1 MARMITSIDEYLAT
15 VRGERHTTL
24 ETLRETIRPI
34 IPEAEE
40 CISYGIPA
48 FRFEGRIV
56 AGFAATAK
64 GCSYFPF
71 SGSTL
76 QSLAEELEGY
86 ERTKSS
92 LHFDPTAPLPA
103 ALVRKLIKA
112 RIAEG

>member
-1 MARMITSIDEYLAT
+1 MDAYLGALDEEKRAA
-15 VRGERHTTL
+15 L
-24 ETLRETIRPI
+24 EKLRKLLRTILPT
-34 IPEAEE
+34 AEE

-48 FRFEGRIV
+48 FRVDGTVV

-76 QSLAEELEGY
+76 GDLADVLGAY

-92 LHFDPTAPLPA
+92 LHFDPRKGLPA
-103 ALVRKLIKA
+103 ALVRKLVRA
-112 RIAEG
+112 RLAEARG